1 MYILYTFIYCKCTLS
16 NNLKQILN
24 MKNLRFPLV
33 KLPSQTQMS
42 LYLIK
47 EELKSRKLFHALHE
61 VGLDDCYF
69 QPHLDSLILRSVGLD
84 DHTDDTFTI
93 YDTILDKR
101 SKKIEAD
108 YDSIT
113 KQTLKAYHELLNEK
127 KRLASKK
134 KD

>member
-1 MYILYTFIYCKCTLS
+1 
-16 NNLKQILN
+16 

-113 KQTLKAYHELLNEK
+113 KQALKAYHELLNEK